1 MPGTSSPSNGN
12 AFAGAQG
19 APVTGGYARTRA
31 WLHEYF
37 DRQAAKSWETLTSDA
52 PVSGIRATVRAGR
65 DRMRSLMLSWM
76 PTNLSGVRVLD
87 AGCGTGAAS
96 IELARRGANVV
107 AIDLSPTLVEVAR
120 QRAAQSNLRG
130 GIDFRSGDMLDPAL
144 GSFDYLF
151 AMDSLIHYEL
161 PDAVAALKALAPRVH
176 RGFVFTFAP
185 RTPLLATM
193 HAVGKW
199 FPRADRAP
207 RIVPTAESAL
217 RDALT
222 KAMPDFVPM
231 QTQIIKSSFYTSQAM
246 DLQFT
251 PRRIPQ

>member
-1 MPGTSSPSNGN
+1 MTGTPTTPSG
-12 AFAGAQG
+12 GAVTG
-19 APVTGGYARTRA
+19 AERGALPGGYARTRA

-37 DRQAAKSWETLTSDA
+37 DRQAAKTWETLTSDA

-65 DRMRSLMLSWM
+65 DRMRSLMLSWL
-76 PTNLSGVRVLD
+76 PTNLSDVRVLD

-96 IELARRGANVV
+96 IELARRGASVV

-120 QRAAQSNLRG
+120 QRAAQSTLRG
-130 GIDFRSGDMLDPAL
+130 AIDFRAGDMLDPAL
-144 GSFDYLF
+144 GSFDYVF

-161 PDAVAALKALAPRVH
+161 PDAVAAIEALAPRVS

-207 RIVPTAESAL
+207 RIVPTAEGAL
-217 RDALT
+217 RAALQQ
-222 KAMPDFVPM
+222 ALPGFAAVR
-231 QTQIIKSSFYTSQAM
+231 TQMVKSSFYTSQAM
-246 DLQFT
+246 DLQLT